1 MKILVG
7 WDDPQE
13 GQLLELYL
21 AAGDNEVK
29 VCLTADELTACVRGG
44 GWEVLFLAMAFAGG
58 PDAGYAVFAELQEEP
73 HPLPVVLGCRSTEMM
88 GLVKFLTHGL
98 RFYLIRDDRGDFVF
112 LAVSSLE
119 SAVAAVRA
127 ERAKELASRLR
138 EEMEGVRRLQESII
152 PQGIPMPPGY
162 RIAARYEP
170 AQVNVV
176 GDQPVVMAGGDYYNV
191 FRPDDRTL
199 VALIGD
205 ASGHGLKACMSIM
218 AMHTL
223 IRMLGGGGYRDTA
236 RFVTE
241 INERL
246 CENSIVQ
253 GGGGFITLCY
263 AAVDVETHVMEWTTA
278 GHPLPLLHLADGDEV
293 RPIGDGSE
301 GGLPLGITS
310 GVPYDSARITL
321 PPGGRVLF
329 YTDGLADSFPM
340 NTQKGHTA
348 FGVDGVTAAPAPAAA
363 AQLMRR
369 SITCSRRPTN
379 SPAAPAA
386 SMTRRWCWWSGLGSE
401 TRTRLSTGK
410 RLRDWG
416 PLAAPHPVSPLP
428 VRPPQTACRSASRTS
443 AGPSLREDSPAQ

>member
-13 GQLLELYL
+13 AHLLELYFS
-21 AAGDNEVK
+21 AGDNEAK
-29 VCLTADELTACVRGG
+29 VCLTADELKAGARTG
-44 GWEVLFLAMAFAGG
+44 GWEVLFLAMTFGG
-58 PDAGYAVFAELQEEP
+58 GADAGYAAFAELQEDP
-73 HPLPVVLGCRSTEMM
+73 NPLPVVLGCRSTEMI

-112 LAVSSLE
+112 LALSSLE

-127 ERAKELASRLR
+127 ERAKQLAARLR

-152 PQGIPMPPGY
+152 PHGIVMPPGY

-170 AQVNVV
+170 SQVSVV

-191 FRPDDRTL
+191 FQPDARTL
-199 VALIGD
+199 IVLIGD

-223 IRMLGGGGYRDTA
+223 IRMLGGDRYRDTA
-236 RFVTE
+236 EFVTE

-253 GGGGFITLCY
+253 GGGGFITLLY

-278 GHPLPLLHLADGDEV
+278 GHPLPLLHHSDGDGV
-293 RPIGDGSE
+293 RAIGDGSE
-301 GGLPLGITS
+301 GGLPLGVAAGI
-310 GVPYDSARITL
+310 PYDSARLTL
-321 PPGGRVLF
+321 PPGGRVLL

-340 NTQKGHTA
+340 TTTAGHAA
-348 FGVDGVTAAPAPAAA
+348 FGVDGITAA
-363 AQLMRR
+363 
-369 SITCSRRPTN
+369 
-379 SPAAPAA
+379 
-386 SMTRRWCWWSGLGSE
+386 
-401 TRTRLSTGK
+401 
-410 RLRDWG
+410 LR
-416 PLAAPHPVSPLP
+416 
-428 VRPPQTACRSASRTS
+428 ASRGRSPEQTLQQLFEASNAFTLGAGRVDDTS
-443 AGPSLREDSPAQ
+443 VVLVERTAE